1 MFQFII
7 ADGVTTSAD
16 FVKNVLPL
24 LLLMGMLYLMII
36 RPKQREEKRRRQMLT
51 ELKKGDKVMTN
62 SGMLGKVWKIGDDII
77 GLEVS
82 PDTVIEFHRDAIL
95 KKLDN

>member
-1 MFQFII
+1 MFHFII
-7 ADGVTTSAD
+7 ADGVATPAD

-62 SGMLGKVWKIGDDII
+62 SGMLGKVFKIGEDII

-95 KKLDN
+95 KKLDV

>member
-1 MFQFII
+1 MSNFPI
-7 ADGVTTSAD
+7 ADGVNTPAD

-24 LLLMGMLYLMII
+24 LLLMAMLYFMIL
-36 RPKQREEKRRRQMLT
+36 RPKQKEEKRRRQMLS

-62 SGMLGKVWKIGDDII
+62 SGMVGNVWKIGEQFI
-77 GLEVS
+77 GLEIAT
-82 PDTVIEFHRDAIL
+82 DTVVEFHRDAII

>member
-1 MFQFII
+1 MFHFII
-7 ADGVTTSAD
+7 ADGVSTPAD